1 LTRRAAKRKRQTM
14 VLTVGGLAG
23 RPPIDKRCRSQRSG
37 RVALCD
43 CILAKVLLLCLTTV
57 PCSSDETRMVVS
69 EDTSEIKSSPSQVRS
84 APRSNF
90 PWRGGNLFDGFLA
103 FNCQSCAVKI
113 SAIFKYKCN
122 QVYTRMS
129 SSVSLKGSNEYAS

>member
-1 LTRRAAKRKRQTM
+1 MICEKFSKDN
-14 VLTVGGLAG
+14 
-23 RPPIDKRCRSQRSG
+23 PPEG
-37 RVALCD
+37 
-43 CILAKVLLLCLTTV
+43 
-57 PCSSDETRMVVS
+57 
-69 EDTSEIKSSPSQVRS
+69 
-84 APRSNF
+84 
-90 PWRGGNLFDGFLA
+90 LFDGFLA